1 LSESEKSGRSLP
13 EDSLLFRTEVRFL
26 GKDHV
31 GSVKHFEGIQI
42 STLTDRIR
50 RLTPSLASRYDDE
63 TIEINGNKI
72 YTNVAQ
78 VGQEGDMYLWIKG
91 TEVEEVGVVVEVK
104 VFHETEASA
113 VADEL
118 LARVVSELEGM
129 LT

>member
-1 LSESEKSGRSLP
+1 M
-13 EDSLLFRTEVRFL
+13 
-26 GKDHV
+26 
-31 GSVKHFEGIQI
+31 GSVKHYEGIQI
-42 STLTDRIR
+42 STLTDRVR
-50 RLTPSLASRYDDE
+50 RLIPSLASRYDDE
-63 TIEINGNKI
+63 TIEINGNRI

-78 VGQEGDMYLWIKG
+78 MGQEGDMYLWVKG

-118 LARVVSELEGM
+118 LTRVVSELEGL